1 MSESIVDLSSDKD
14 GMDEFSMMSVD
25 SKVVGMVTFSRNESV
40 GMVKLGTESVT
51 STSDVT
57 D

>member
-1 MSESIVDLSSDKD
+1 
-14 GMDEFSMMSVD
+14 MDEFSMMSVD